1 MEIAVPVDS
10 MPRSDMIED
19 LFTQLS
25 TFLTTEWTRKRSPNN
40 FLDSMNQS
48 GDSTTTSQ
56 IFLDAGFQAWVA
68 YFVVKPGSANA
79 DGESAR
85 RRLFDSLDARSVQE
99 RAGLASRVN
108 AVAAHPTVAK
118 LIQSMQQQV
127 TQKSVVGAVSVKRRR
142 EYPA

>member
-10 MPRSDMIED
+10 MPSSDMIED

-79 DGESAR
+79 DGQSAR

>member
-1 MEIAVPVDS
+1 MKSAVPVDN
-10 MPRSDMIED
+10 MPGSDMIED

-40 FLDSMNQS
+40 FLDSINQP
-48 GDSTTTSQ
+48 GDPTTTSQ

-79 DGESAR
+79 DRQSAR
-85 RRLFDSLDARSVQE
+85 RRLFGSLDARSVQE
-99 RAGLASRVN
+99 RAGLARRVN

-118 LIQSMQQQV
+118 LIQSMRQQV
-127 TQKSVVGAVSVKRRR
+127 APKPVVDAVSVKRRR

>member
-79 DGESAR
+79 DGQSAR